1 MNNIDIGQFCY
12 NLTMKKS
19 PIEMK
24 EFYNQTIYIKRD
36 DLLSKE
42 FSGNKA
48 RKFHYFLEN
57 EFPNVKRVI
66 SYGSSQSNAMYSIS
80 VLAKLR
86 GWRFD
91 YYVKHLST
99 YLQSNPHGNYRYA
112 LKNGMQIHIG
122 QPPSTITDE
131 ELFIEE
137 GGRQKEAEYGVK
149 ILAKEIL
156 EWKEEQGFKELNIF
170 LPSGTGTTAIFL
182 QKAFCQFELGFRG
195 REVSSLAETKP
206 MSPKC
211 NVYTVPCV
219 GDSKY
224 LKKQFLMLEAN
235 EDLHPTILVPTK
247 KRHFGKLYRDSY
259 KIWLELQDKMG
270 IEFDLLYDPQGWIT
284 LLENPQIFEKPTL
297 YIHQGGLIGNESML
311 ARYIRKYGEYI

>member
-1 MNNIDIGQFCY
+1 
-12 NLTMKKS
+12 MKKS
-19 PIEMK
+19 LIETK
-24 EFYNQTIYIKRD
+24 EFYNRTIYIKRD

-91 YYVKHLST
+91 YYVKHLSS
-99 YLQSNPHGNYRYA
+99 YLEENPHGNYKYA
-112 LKNGMQIHIG
+112 LKNGMKIHVG
-122 QPPSTITDE
+122 QTVPTPTKSD
-131 ELFIEE
+131 LFLEE
-137 GGRQKEAEYGVK
+137 GGRQKEAEYGLK

-170 LPSGTGTTAIFL
+170 LPSGTGTTALFL
-182 QKAFCQFELGFRG
+182 QKAFCQF
-195 REVSSLAETKP
+195 
-206 MSPKC
+206 SPNC
-211 NVYTVPCV
+211 SVYTVPCV
-219 GDSKY
+219 GDELY
-224 LKKQFLMLEAN
+224 LKKQFLMLE
-235 EDLHPTILVPTK
+235 EDERLHPKILIPTK

-311 ARYIRKYGEYI
+311 ARYKRKYSEDI